1 MIYFHFR
8 DAGYLRDVVSKVRLS
23 EKKTKRIL
31 SFLEREYL
39 KTKFKG
45 SANRE
50 KCKINYD
57 LFSFPRCSL
66 PKRRSLKGTN
76 K

>member
-8 DAGYLRDVVSKVRLS
+8 DAAYLRDKVSKVRLS
-23 EKKTKRIL
+23 EKKTKKIL

-45 SANRE
+45 
-50 KCKINYD
+50 
-57 LFSFPRCSL
+57 
-66 PKRRSLKGTN
+66 TN

>member
-8 DAGYLRDVVSKVRLS
+8 DAAYLRDVVSKVRLS

-45 SANRE
+45 SMNQITGSHPLVLVEFFSE
-50 KCKINYD
+50 K
-57 LFSFPRCSL
+57 SL
-66 PKRRSLKGTN
+66 VETN
-76 K
+76 ILVNL